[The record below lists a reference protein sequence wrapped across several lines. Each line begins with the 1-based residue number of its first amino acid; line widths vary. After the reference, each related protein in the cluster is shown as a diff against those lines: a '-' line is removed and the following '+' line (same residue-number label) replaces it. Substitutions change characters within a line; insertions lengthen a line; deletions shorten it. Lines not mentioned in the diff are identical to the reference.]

1 MIGVGCIPPKT
12 AIQGPRF
19 VVELASVYCCAVSD
33 GPGTTETF
41 GALVTR
47 AGRRR
52 PAYFMLRDTNLIHQ
66 DMESENAKRGR
77 WNVAH
82 NAGIVS
88 LAVMASRVLG
98 LVRDQVFAILFGAGF
113 HFDAFLTAFRIP
125 NLLRDLFAEGALS
138 AAFVTTFSQVLA
150 TRGEKE
156 AIRLSNRVAT
166 LMTLVITAISLIAW
180 WYAPA
185 IVQLLAPGFFDVPGK
200 AELTVKLTRIMIP
213 FLLFIALAAQAMGI
227 LNARGRFGIPA
238 LASAFFN
245 IGSIVGGLLLG
256 FLVGPAIG
264 LSGIEGMAYGTL
276 IGGFLQF
283 AVQWPSLLR
292 TGFSYR
298 PMISLRDPGVRQI
311 FSLMGPAIIGTAAV
325 QVNVFVNTNFASSII
340 DPGTGAVANGPVS
353 WLSYAFRFMQFPIGV
368 FGVAIATAALPPLSR
383 SSAQTD
389 YNEFRR
395 TLAHSLALVF
405 LLCVPSAVGL
415 AVLGRPIVA
424 LIFQYGRFTAFDT
437 VQTGDALAAY
447 SIGLA
452 GYAAVKVLSPAFYA
466 LGDARTPMLISL
478 GSIAVN
484 YVMNSLLVGP
494 FGHVGLA
501 FSTSTV
507 ALVNFILLAFLI
519 RRRIGG
525 LEGSRLGMTLL
536 RICVASIPMAAV
548 AWLVNTFC
556 MTLPLIGIVLKLV
569 SVSASITLAAIIF
582 YGACRLFRV
591 DGLDEAIEAVAG
603 RFLRVLRR
611 K

>member
-1 MIGVGCIPPKT
+1 
-12 AIQGPRF
+12 
-19 VVELASVYCCAVSD
+19 
-33 GPGTTETF
+33 
-41 GALVTR
+41 
-47 AGRRR
+47 
-52 PAYFMLRDTNLIHQ
+52 MLRDMNLIHQ

-77 WNVAH
+77 SSVAR

-98 LVRDQVFAILFGAGF
+98 LVRDQVFAIFFGAGLYY
-113 HFDAFLTAFRIP
+113 DAFLTAFRIP

-150 TRGEKE
+150 TKGEAE

-166 LMTLVITAISLIAW
+166 LMILVITAISFVAW

-185 IVQLLAPGFFDVPGK
+185 IVHMLAPGFYDVPGK
-200 AELTVKLTRIMIP
+200 AELTIQLTRIMIP
-213 FLLFIALAAQAMGI
+213 FLLLVALAAQAMGI

-245 IGSIVGGLLLG
+245 VGSIVGGLLLG
-256 FLVGPAIG
+256 FVVGPAIG
-264 LSGIEGMAYGTL
+264 LGAIEGMAYGTL

-283 AVQWPSLLR
+283 AVQWPSLAR

-298 PMISLRDPGVRQI
+298 PMISINDPGVRQI

-340 DPGTGAVANGPVS
+340 DPATGAVANGPVS

-389 YNEFRR
+389 YIEFRR
-395 TLAHSLALVF
+395 TLVHSLALVF

-424 LIFQYGRFTAFDT
+424 LIFEHGKFTAFDT
-437 VQTGDALAAY
+437 LQTGNALAAY
-447 SIGLA
+447 SVGLA
-452 GYAAVKVLSPAFYA
+452 GYAAIKVLSPAFYA

-484 YVMNSLLVGP
+484 YVMNSLLVGL

-507 ALVNFILLAFLI
+507 ALVNFLLLVLLI

-536 RICVASIPMAAV
+536 KICLASIPMAAV
-548 AWLVNTFC
+548 AWLVSEFC
-556 MTLPLIGIVLKLV
+556 ANLPLAGILLRLV
-569 SVSASITLAAIIF
+569 RVSASITLAAFAF
-582 YGACRLFRV
+582 YLACRLFRIEE
-591 DGLDEAIEAVAG
+591 LDEAIEAIAG